1 MKKLIS
7 VVLCLIILAACTK
20 KQENILNYEVKNIN
34 GIENIINDNTPSVS
48 VEELNINLKK
58 VLEINGT
65 DSLNDY
71 FRSASYFT
79 VDRKENIYISDS
91 HDLKIHKF
99 DKYGKHLLT
108 FGGNGTG
115 PGEFQFIMGIG
126 SLNDTLFVIDTPVKK
141 FNRFSSDGIFLNSSI
156 MPSFISLYNDIFCRN
171 GLLWIRRLSFKRSE
185 SGAEFYKIIESRE
198 SSLKRV
204 ITDLPEK

>member
-71 FRSASYFT
+71 FRSAC
-79 VDRKENIYISDS
+79 
-91 HDLKIHKF
+91 
-99 DKYGKHLLT
+99 YG
-108 FGGNGTG
+108 
-115 PGEFQFIMGIG
+115 
-126 SLNDTLFVIDTPVKK
+126 
-141 FNRFSSDGIFLNSSI
+141 
-156 MPSFISLYNDIFCRN
+156 Y
-171 GLLWIRRLSFKRSE
+171 
-185 SGAEFYKIIESRE
+185 
-198 SSLKRV
+198 
-204 ITDLPEK
+204 